1 MSDAHTG
8 IYTHAHAFTTHVA
21 IAGSQPPIFPSQ
33 CPSMMVPHNSRQSS
47 RRSQD
52 ERSLPPFPPRSMRAG
67 ATIALALCAG
77 AHGMP
82 VLPPLAPLPG
92 GLPAPLVSAPQAP
105 LHAHSAHRTCGVVD
119 KPQREVAAEVANLI
133 RSDSYTPAS
142 FLPLTIPVKFHTLC
156 YKSAY
161 TLPLSSIQQQVA
173 VLNAAY
179 AGLAPAPAGAPFGT
193 GVDTQIRFVLDEVL
207 IHDAAADA
215 AIPFAWV
222 TGCSTSNGPDIAA
235 ALAVDPTRYMNVF
248 TCFPTSGL
256 LGWVLGF
263 PQDAGEADPMHSV
276 FVMYSTLPGAVP
288 SSGWPYGLGNTLVHE
303 VGHYLGLYHTF
314 QGGCGLVS
322 DAAAGDAVDDTPCEA
337 SPAYGTVAANLGR
350 DTCTGLRQSDAEA
363 APWHGLDP
371 WSSYMDYSD
380 DAAMWM
386 FSAGQAARMQS
397 IVQAYKSSMYALY
410 SNGSSSA
417 AGSQAAPPP
426 PSPPHSPP
434 GIPPALVPPSSPPLA
449 LFTCF

>member
-1 MSDAHTG
+1 MPYH
-8 IYTHAHAFTTHVA
+8 
-21 IAGSQPPIFPSQ
+21 
-33 CPSMMVPHNSRQSS
+33 SM
-47 RRSQD
+47 
-52 ERSLPPFPPRSMRAG
+52 
-67 ATIALALCAG
+67 
-77 AHGMP
+77 
-82 VLPPLAPLPG
+82 
-92 GLPAPLVSAPQAP
+92 
-105 LHAHSAHRTCGVVD
+105 
-119 KPQREVAAEVANLI
+119 QR
-133 RSDSYTPAS
+133 
-142 FLPLTIPVKFHTLC
+142 
-156 YKSAY
+156 
-161 TLPLSSIQQQVA
+161 
-173 VLNAAY
+173 
-179 AGLAPAPAGAPFGT
+179 
-193 GVDTQIRFVLDEVL
+193 
-207 IHDAAADA
+207 
-215 AIPFAWV
+215 
-222 TGCSTSNGPDIAA
+222 
-235 ALAVDPTRYMNVF
+235 